1 MHPRGRL
8 DGYIARWVEGC
19 TGRTAQAVRKFPLE
33 SGGYTY
39 SYEAERVVLRHRE
52 LDSIIR
58 YSSPKLCGRSPSA
71 KTQKSRILSCPQ
83 EGAIIVGD
91 AEGCLKAER
100 VRICIAFQVS
110 ARISQ

>member
-1 MHPRGRL
+1 MHPPGRL
-8 DGYIARWVEGC
+8 EGYIACWVEGC

-52 LDSIIR
+52 LFVIQALNYVAGHCPPR
-58 YSSPKLCGRSPSA
+58 RRSQGYLAVWIQS
-71 KTQKSRILSCPQ
+71 Q
-83 EGAIIVGD
+83 EGAIIVGN

-100 VRICIAFQVS
+100 VRICIAFQLS
-110 ARISQ
+110 ARIS